1 MRKGRNLHCTCGDLF
16 TSSAHKNS
24 TKMTKIIRFPPKMT
38 ETAEGFTLSAP
49 NEHGVAAVATVSHR
63 YGIQTVLRW
72 RASSRSMSTCDTS
85 TKLFTRSAIR
95 FSVRLCANGK
105 HQRSNSNQNEE
116 KREQLHRF
124 STYHE
129 RHPSAC
135 SSSRSVAGHR
145 RALETPP
152 ELQEALYQ
160 V

>member
-1 MRKGRNLHCTCGDLF
+1 MRKGRNLHCKYGDLST
-16 TSSAHKNS
+16 TSADKNS
-24 TKMTKIIRFPPKMT
+24 TNMTKIIRFPPKMT
-38 ETAEGFTLSAP
+38 ETEEGFTPSKSLADISLLSRSS
-49 NEHGVAAVATVSHR
+49 TKS
-63 YGIQTVLRW
+63 

-105 HQRSNSNQNEE
+105 HQRSKNNQNEE

-124 STYHE
+124 STYRE

-135 SSSRSVAGHR
+135 SPSRSVARHR
-145 RALETPP
+145 RALETRP
-152 ELQEALYQ
+152 EFQEALFQ

>member
-1 MRKGRNLHCTCGDLF
+1 MRKGRNLHCKYGDLST
-16 TSSAHKNS
+16 TSADKNS
-24 TKMTKIIRFPPKMT
+24 TNMTKIIRFPPKMT
-38 ETAEGFTLSAP
+38 ETEEGFTPSKSLADISLLSRSS
-49 NEHGVAAVATVSHR
+49 TKS
-63 YGIQTVLRW
+63 

-105 HQRSNSNQNEE
+105 HQRSKNNQNEE

-124 STYHE
+124 STYRE

-135 SSSRSVAGHR
+135 SPSRSVARHR

-152 ELQEALYQ
+152 ELQQALFQ